1 MTQTL
6 ERFPDDVIVA
16 LHNANVTLSCIP
28 VQIDHG
34 EWTAALF
41 FVVPADAACLAN
53 GKLDN
58 GPFAVSFEADLHEH
72 EKGTLV
78 ELAIEVATSPE
89 PCHGMVMFLT
99 GHSSAHFD
107 TLKLLTE
114 RDEVMLFLGN
124 EYCEVLWQQRVPLSD
139 VLRSGLRSLLDEA
152 VGKDAIIRMTGHYDP
167 DTAFA
172 DVLARTGVQ

>member
-1 MTQTL
+1 VSKAL

-34 EWTAALF
+34 EWMAALF
-41 FVVPADAACLAN
+41 YVAAADASCLSE
-53 GKLDN
+53 GKLED

-78 ELAIEVATSPE
+78 ELSVEIGTKPE
-89 PCHGMVMFLT
+89 PCRGMVMFLT
-99 GHSSAHFD
+99 GHSNAHFD

-114 RDEVMLFLGN
+114 RDELMLFIGN
-124 EYCEVLWQQRVPLSD
+124 EYCEVLWQQRVPLSEA
-139 VLRSGLRSLLDEA
+139 LRIGLKGLLDEA
-152 VGKDAIIRMTGHYDP
+152 VGKDAVIRMTGHYEP

-172 DVLARTGVQ
+172 DVLARMGVS

>member
-1 MTQTL
+1 VSQSL
-6 ERFPDDVIVA
+6 ERFPDDVVVA

-41 FVVPADAACLAN
+41 FVVAPDASCLNKGQLAP
-53 GKLDN
+53 

-72 EKGTLV
+72 EKGNLV
-78 ELAIEVATSPE
+78 ELSLEIGTE
-89 PCHGMVMFLT
+89 PDPCRGMVLFLT

-114 RDEVMLFLGN
+114 RDEALLFIGN

-139 VLRSGLRSLLDEA
+139 ALRTGLRGLLDEA
-152 VGKDAIIRMTGHYDP
+152 VGKDAVIRMTGHYDP

-172 DVLARTGVQ
+172 EVIERMGVA

>member
-1 MTQTL
+1 
-6 ERFPDDVIVA
+6 
-16 LHNANVTLSCIP
+16 
-28 VQIDHG
+28 
-34 EWTAALF
+34 
-41 FVVPADAACLAN
+41 
-53 GKLDN
+53 
-58 GPFAVSFEADLHEH
+58 
-72 EKGTLV
+72 
-78 ELAIEVATSPE
+78 
-89 PCHGMVMFLT
+89 MVMFLT

-139 VLRSGLRSLLDEA
+139 VLRTGLRSLLDEA

-172 DVLARTGVQ
+172 DVLTRTGVQ